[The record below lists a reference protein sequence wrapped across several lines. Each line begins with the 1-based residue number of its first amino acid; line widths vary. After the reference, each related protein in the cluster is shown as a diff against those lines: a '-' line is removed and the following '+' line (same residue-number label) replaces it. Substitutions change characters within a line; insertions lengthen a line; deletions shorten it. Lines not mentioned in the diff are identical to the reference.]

1 MYNFFCEIEKFWFK
15 QIELNIKET
24 TVIFFIVCINN
35 LLHYCV
41 LFNQNFILIPWVE
54 YLEIWIMKKI
64 FISDPVDWMMKYTN
78 ECTKWS
84 GLSLRKPINRDIRD
98 LIKDN
103 LDSLL
108 DFRSYL
114 FSRQCA
120 LLFLLNM
127 PLEVPKRA
135 MEFLHNTVQEVR
147 KLKVGLNTGMNK
159 KDQKKVY

>member
-1 MYNFFCEIEKFWFK
+1 
-15 QIELNIKET
+15 
-24 TVIFFIVCINN
+24 
-35 LLHYCV
+35 
-41 LFNQNFILIPWVE
+41 
-54 YLEIWIMKKI
+54 
-64 FISDPVDWMMKYTN
+64 MKYTA

-103 LDSLL
+103 KDSLV

-120 LLFLLNM
+120 LLFLLNK

-135 MEFLHNTVQEVR
+135 MEFLHNTVQEIR
-147 KLKVGLNTGMNK
+147 KLKVGWNNGEIVSISFRECTFILWFKGYRIFQLRNWNERLNFKTFFEYIV
-159 KDQKKVY
+159 KVIIV